1 MKRKIAAL
9 AVIVIA
15 LSLAA
20 YGTVAYF
27 TATGTAHNVLTMGN
41 IGIKLNDKT
50 EVVENGETKLVEF
63 TTEYPDG
70 MPVMPATEAS
80 KIVSV
85 ENTGS
90 APAWVRVRIEKTV
103 EPEDASK
110 VGLLDTK
117 YVELNYDTENWVDG
131 RNGFWYYKEPL
142 KPGETTP
149 NLFDTVTFSKD
160 MGNDYMNCKFNIIV
174 SAQAVQSDNNGV
186 GDEQSVLDVAGWPES
201 N

>member
-50 EVVENGETKLVEF
+50 KVVENGETKLVEF

-80 KIVSV
+80 KIVNV

-103 EPEDASK
+103 EHADAP
-110 VGLLDTK
+110 VTGLDTK
-117 YVELNYDTENWVDG
+117 YVELNYDKANWVEGGD
-131 RNGFWYYKEPL
+131 GFWYYGEPL
-142 KPGETTP
+142 KPGKTTP

-174 SAQAVQSDNNGV
+174 SAQAVQADNNAIGE
-186 GDEQSVLDVAGWPES
+186 EQSVLDVAGWPKS

>member
-63 TTEYPDG
+63 TTEYPNG

-90 APAWVRVRIEKTV
+90 APAWVRVKIEKTV
-103 EPEDASK
+103 EPADAA
-110 VGLLDTK
+110 VTGLDTK
-117 YVELNYDTENWVDG
+117 YVGLNYDTENWVDG
-131 RNGFWYYKEPL
+131 GNGFWYYKEPL
-142 KPGETTP
+142 KPGATTP

-174 SAQAVQSDNNGV
+174 SAQAVQSDNNGD
-186 GDEQSVLDVAGWPES
+186 GQTVLDVAGWPES

>member
-63 TTEYPDG
+63 TTEYPNG

-103 EPEDASK
+103 EPADAA
-110 VGLLDTK
+110 VTGLDTK
-117 YVELNYDTENWVDG
+117 YVGLNYDKANWVEGID
-131 RNGFWYYKEPL
+131 GFWYYREPL
-142 KPGETTP
+142 KPGAVTP
-149 NLFDTVTFSKD
+149 DLFDTVTFSKD
-160 MGNDYMNCKFNIIV
+160 MGNEYMNCKFNIIV

-186 GDEQSVLDVAGWPES
+186 ADGQDVRNVVGWPA
-201 N
+201 ND

>member
-63 TTEYPDG
+63 TTEYPNG

-103 EPEDASK
+103 EPADAA
-110 VGLLDTK
+110 VTGLDTK
-117 YVELNYDTENWVDG
+117 YVELNYNTKKWVDG
-131 RNGFWYYKEPL
+131 GNGFWYYNEPL
-142 KPGETTP
+142 KPGATTP

-186 GDEQSVLDVAGWPES
+186 GDEQSVLDVAGWPKS

>member
-41 IGIKLNDKT
+41 ISIKLNDKT

-90 APAWVRVRIEKTV
+90 APAWVRVKIEKTV
-103 EPEDASK
+103 EPADAA
-110 VGLLDTK
+110 VTGLDTK
-117 YVELNYDTENWVDG
+117 YVGLNYNTAKWVDG
-131 RNGFWYYKEPL
+131 GNGFWYYKEPL
-142 KPGETTP
+142 KPGATTP

-186 GDEQSVLDVAGWPES
+186 GDGQSVLDVAGWPES

>member
-103 EPEDASK
+103 EPADAA
-110 VGLLDTK
+110 VTGLDTK
-117 YVELNYDTENWVDG
+117 YVGLNYDTANWLEGVD
-131 RNGFWYYKEPL
+131 GFWYCQEPL

-174 SAQAVQSDNNGV
+174 SAQAVQADNNAIGE
-186 GDEQSVLDVAGWPES
+186 GQSVRDVAGWPKS

>member
-63 TTEYPDG
+63 TTEYPNG

-90 APAWVRVRIEKTV
+90 APAWVRVKIEKTV
-103 EPEDASK
+103 EPADAA
-110 VGLLDTK
+110 VTRLDTK
-117 YVELNYDTENWVDG
+117 YVGLNYDTENWVDG
-131 RNGFWYYKEPL
+131 KDGFWYYQKPL
-142 KPGETTP
+142 MPGKTTP
-149 NLFDTVTFSKD
+149 NLFDKVTFSKD

-174 SAQAVQSDNNGV
+174 SAQAVQSDNNGI
-186 GDEQSVLDVAGWPES
+186 GDGQSVLDVAGWPES

>member
-50 EVVENGETKLVEF
+50 EVVENGKTKLVEF

-103 EPEDASK
+103 EPADAA
-110 VGLLDTK
+110 VTGLDTK
-117 YVELNYDTENWVDG
+117 YVGLNYDTANWVDG
-131 RNGFWYYKEPL
+131 GDGFWYCKEPL
-142 KPGETTP
+142 KPGAVTP
-149 NLFDTVTFSKD
+149 DLFDTVTFSKD
-160 MGNDYMNCKFNIIV
+160 MGNDYMNCRFNIIV
-174 SAQAVQSDNNGV
+174 SAQAVQADNNAIGE
-186 GDEQSVLDVAGWPES
+186 GQSVLDVAGWPKS

>member
-63 TTEYPDG
+63 TTEYPNG

-85 ENTGS
+85 KNTGS
-90 APAWVRVRIEKTV
+90 APAWVRVKIEKTV
-103 EPEDASK
+103 EPADAA
-110 VGLLDTK
+110 VTGLDTK
-117 YVELNYDTENWVDG
+117 YVELNYDTENWVEKD
-131 RNGFWYYKEPL
+131 GFWYYKSILEP
-142 KPGETTP
+142 GRTTP
-149 NLFDTVTFSKD
+149 NLFDKVTFSKD

-186 GDEQSVLDVAGWPES
+186 GDGQDVRNVVGWPA
-201 N
+201 ND

>member
-90 APAWVRVRIEKTV
+90 APAWVRVKIEKTV
-103 EPEDASK
+103 EPADAA
-110 VGLLDTK
+110 VTGLDTK
-117 YVELNYDTENWVDG
+117 YVELNYDIESWVDG
-131 RNGFWYYKEPL
+131 ENGFWYYKKPL

-186 GDEQSVLDVAGWPES
+186 GQSVLDVAGWPES

>member
-27 TATGTAHNVLTMGN
+27 SATGTAHNVLTMGN

-50 EVVENGETKLVEF
+50 KVEKNGEIELVDF
-63 TTEYPDG
+63 TAEYPDG

-90 APAWVRVRIEKTV
+90 APAWVRVKIEKTV
-103 EPEDASK
+103 EPADAA
-110 VGLLDTK
+110 VTGLDTK
-117 YVELNYDTENWVDG
+117 YVGLNYNTENWVDG
-131 RNGFWYYKEPL
+131 GNGFWYYKEPL
-142 KPGETTP
+142 MPGVTTP
-149 NLFDTVTFSKD
+149 NLFDKVTFSKD
-160 MGNDYMNCKFNIIV
+160 MGNDYMNCTFNIIV
-174 SAQAVQSDNNGV
+174 SAQAVQSDNNGI
-186 GDEQSVLDVAGWPES
+186 GDGQTVLNVVGWPES

>member
-50 EVVENGETKLVEF
+50 KVVENGETKLVEF

-103 EPEDASK
+103 EPADAA
-110 VGLLDTK
+110 VTGLDTK
-117 YVELNYDTENWVDG
+117 YVGLNYNTAKWDDG
-131 RNGFWYYKEPL
+131 GDGFWYYKEPL
-142 KPGETTP
+142 KPGKVTP
-149 NLFDTVTFSKD
+149 DLFDTVTFSKD
-160 MGNDYMNCKFNIIV
+160 MSNDYMNCRFNIIV
-174 SAQAVQSDNNGV
+174 SAQAVQADNNAIGE
-186 GDEQSVLDVAGWPES
+186 GQSVRDVAGWPKS

>member
-20 YGTVAYF
+20 YGTLAYF
-27 TATGTAHNVLTMGN
+27 SATGTAHNVLTMGN
-41 IGIKLNDKT
+41 ISIALNDKT
-50 EVVENGETKLVEF
+50 EVEENGEKKLVDF
-63 TTEYPDG
+63 TAEYPDG

-110 VGLLDTK
+110 IGLLDTK
-117 YVELNYDTENWVDG
+117 YVELNYDTENWVEKD
-131 RNGFWYYKEPL
+131 GFWYYKSILEP
-142 KPGETTP
+142 GRTTP

-160 MGNDYMNCKFNIIV
+160 MGNDYMNCRFNIIV
-174 SAQAVQSDNNGV
+174 SAQAVQSDNNGIAD
-186 GDEQSVLDVAGWPES
+186 GQSVLDVAGWPA
-201 N
+201 ND

>member
-63 TTEYPDG
+63 TTEYPNG

-90 APAWVRVRIEKTV
+90 APAWVRVKIEKTV
-103 EPEDASK
+103 EPADAA
-110 VGLLDTK
+110 VTGLDTK
-117 YVELNYDTENWVDG
+117 YVGLNYDTKNWVDG
-131 RNGFWYYKEPL
+131 GDGFWYCKEPL
-142 KPGETTP
+142 KPGKTTP

-160 MGNDYMNCKFNIIV
+160 MGNDYMNCRFNIIV
-174 SAQAVQSDNNGV
+174 SAQAVQSDNNGIV
-186 GDEQSVLDVAGWPES
+186 DGQTVLNVVGWPES

>member
-50 EVVENGETKLVEF
+50 KVVENGETKLVEF
-63 TTEYPDG
+63 TTEYPNG

-103 EPEDASK
+103 EPADAA
-110 VGLLDTK
+110 VTGLDTK
-117 YVELNYDTENWVDG
+117 YVGLNYNTAKWDDG
-131 RNGFWYYKEPL
+131 GDGFWYYKEPL
-142 KPGETTP
+142 KPGAVTP
-149 NLFDTVTFSKD
+149 DLFDTVTFSKD
-160 MGNDYMNCKFNIIV
+160 MGNEYMNCRFNIIV
-174 SAQAVQSDNNGV
+174 SAQAVQADNNAIGE
-186 GDEQSVLDVAGWPES
+186 GQSVRDVAGWPKS

>member
-50 EVVENGETKLVEF
+50 EVVENGEKKLVDF

-90 APAWVRVRIEKTV
+90 APAWVRVKIEKPV
-103 EPEDASK
+103 EPADAA
-110 VGLLDTK
+110 VTGLDTK
-117 YVELNYDTENWVDG
+117 YVGLNYNTANWVDG
-131 RNGFWYYKEPL
+131 GDGFWYCIEPL
-142 KPGETTP
+142 KPGAVTP

-186 GDEQSVLDVAGWPES
+186 GDGQDVLDVAGWPES

>member
-103 EPEDASK
+103 EPADAA
-110 VGLLDTK
+110 VTGLDTK
-117 YVELNYDTENWVDG
+117 YVGLNYDTVNWVDG
-131 RNGFWYYKEPL
+131 GDGFWYCNEPL
-142 KPGETTP
+142 KPGAVTP
-149 NLFDTVTFSKD
+149 DLFDTVTFSKD

-174 SAQAVQSDNNGV
+174 SAQAVQADNNAIGE
-186 GDEQSVLDVAGWPES
+186 GQSVLDVAGWPKS

>member
-41 IGIKLNDKT
+41 IGITLNDKT

-103 EPEDASK
+103 EPADAA
-110 VGLLDTK
+110 VTGLDTK
-117 YVELNYDTENWVDG
+117 YVGLNYDTV
-131 RNGFWYYKEPL
+131 NGSMAATAS
-142 KPGETTP
+142 G
-149 NLFDTVTFSKD
+149 TVKSLW
-160 MGNDYMNCKFNIIV
+160 
-174 SAQAVQSDNNGV
+174 SPAQ
-186 GDEQSVLDVAGWPES
+186 
-201 N
+201 

>member
-50 EVVENGETKLVEF
+50 EVVENGETKRVEF

-90 APAWVRVRIEKTV
+90 APAWVRVKIEKTV
-103 EPEDASK
+103 EPADAA
-110 VGLLDTK
+110 VTGLDTK
-117 YVELNYDTENWVDG
+117 YVGLNYDETNWVDG
-131 RNGFWYYKEPL
+131 KDGFWYYKSILEP
-142 KPGETTP
+142 GRTTP
-149 NLFDTVTFSKD
+149 NLFDKVTFSKD
-160 MGNDYMNCKFNIIV
+160 MGNEYMNCTFNIIV
-174 SAQAVQSDNNGV
+174 SAQAVQSDNNGIAD
-186 GDEQSVLDVAGWPES
+186 GQDVLSVAGWPES

>member
-63 TTEYPDG
+63 TTEYPNG
-70 MPVMPATEAS
+70 MPVMPATVAS

-90 APAWVRVRIEKTV
+90 APAWVRVKIEKTV
-103 EPEDASK
+103 EPADAA
-110 VGLLDTK
+110 VTGLDTK
-117 YVELNYDTENWVDG
+117 YVGLNYDETNWVDG
-131 RNGFWYYKEPL
+131 KDGFWYYKKPL
-142 KPGETTP
+142 MPGATTP

-160 MGNDYMNCKFNIIV
+160 MGNEYMNCTFNIIV
-174 SAQAVQSDNNGV
+174 SAQAVQSDNNGIV
-186 GDEQSVLDVAGWPES
+186 DGQDVLSVAGWPES

>member
-90 APAWVRVRIEKTV
+90 APAWVRVKIEKTV
-103 EPEDASK
+103 EPADAA
-110 VGLLDTK
+110 VTGLDTK
-117 YVELNYDTENWVDG
+117 YVELNYDTKNWVDG
-131 RNGFWYYKEPL
+131 GNGFWYYKEPL
-142 KPGETTP
+142 EPGATTP

-186 GDEQSVLDVAGWPES
+186 GQSVLDVAGWPES

>member
-50 EVVENGETKLVEF
+50 KVVENGETKLVEF
-63 TTEYPDG
+63 TTEYPNG

-90 APAWVRVRIEKTV
+90 APAWVRVKIEKTV
-103 EPEDASK
+103 EPADAA
-110 VGLLDTK
+110 VTGLDTK
-117 YVELNYDTENWVDG
+117 YVGLNYDPENWVDG
-131 RNGFWYYKEPL
+131 GNGFWYYKKPL
-142 KPGETTP
+142 MPGEVTHD
-149 NLFDTVTFSKD
+149 LFDTVTFSKD
-160 MGNDYMNCKFNIIV
+160 MGNDYMNCRFNIIV
-174 SAQAVQSDNNGV
+174 SAQAVQSDNNGIADGQDV
-186 GDEQSVLDVAGWPES
+186 RNVAGWPES

>member
-63 TTEYPDG
+63 TTEYPNG

-103 EPEDASK
+103 EPADAA
-110 VGLLDTK
+110 VTGLDTK
-117 YVELNYDTENWVDG
+117 YVGLNYDTANWDEG
-131 RNGFWYYKEPL
+131 GDGFWYCKEPL
-142 KPGETTP
+142 KPGATTP

-174 SAQAVQSDNNGV
+174 SAQAVQADNNAIGE
-186 GDEQSVLDVAGWPES
+186 GQSVLDVAGWPES

>member
-50 EVVENGETKLVEF
+50 KVVENGETKLVEF

-103 EPEDASK
+103 EPADAA
-110 VGLLDTK
+110 VTGLDTK
-117 YVELNYDTENWVDG
+117 YVELNYDTAKWDEGGD
-131 RNGFWYYKEPL
+131 GFWYCKEPL
-142 KPGETTP
+142 EPGVTTP

-160 MGNDYMNCKFNIIV
+160 MGNEYMNCKFNIIV
-174 SAQAVQSDNNGV
+174 SAQAVQADNNAIGE
-186 GDEQSVLDVAGWPES
+186 GQSVRDVAGWPKS

>member
-103 EPEDASK
+103 EPADAA
-110 VGLLDTK
+110 VTGLDTK
-117 YVELNYDTENWVDG
+117 YVGLNYDTVKWVEGND
-131 RNGFWYYKEPL
+131 GFWYYREPL
-142 KPGETTP
+142 KPGATTP

-174 SAQAVQSDNNGV
+174 SAQAVQADNNAIGE
-186 GDEQSVLDVAGWPES
+186 GQNVLDVAGWPKS

>member
-63 TTEYPDG
+63 TTEYPNG
-70 MPVMPATEAS
+70 MPVMPATKAS

-90 APAWVRVRIEKTV
+90 APAWVRVKIEKTV
-103 EPEDASK
+103 EPADAA
-110 VGLLDTK
+110 VTGLDTK
-117 YVELNYDTENWVDG
+117 YVELNYDIESWVDG
-131 RNGFWYYKEPL
+131 ENGFWYYKEPL

-186 GDEQSVLDVAGWPES
+186 GQSVLDVAGWPES

>member
-63 TTEYPDG
+63 TTEYPNG

-85 ENTGS
+85 KNTGS
-90 APAWVRVRIEKTV
+90 APAWVRVKIEKTV
-103 EPEDASK
+103 EPADAA
-110 VGLLDTK
+110 VTGLDTK
-117 YVELNYDTENWVDG
+117 YVGLNYDTESWVDG
-131 RNGFWYYKEPL
+131 ENGFWYYKKPLEP
-142 KPGETTP
+142 GATTP

-186 GDEQSVLDVAGWPES
+186 GQSVLDVAGWPES